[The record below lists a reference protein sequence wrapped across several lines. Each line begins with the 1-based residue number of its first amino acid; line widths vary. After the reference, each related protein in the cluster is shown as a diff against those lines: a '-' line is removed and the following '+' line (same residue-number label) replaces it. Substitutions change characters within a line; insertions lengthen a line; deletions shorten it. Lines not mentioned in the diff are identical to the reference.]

1 MIRERIRNKNIRENL
16 NALEDKLTSKGIK
29 WHGHIFRV
37 NEGKIPKKI
46 LNLKLKGK

>member
-1 MIRERIRNKNIRENL
+1 
-16 NALEDKLTSKGIK
+16 LEEKLISNGIK
-29 WHGHIFRV
+29 WHGHVLRA